1 MDYVVGHLHS
11 TPQWTA
17 FVMDEAEISIEDE
30 LTPAQLR
37 CGGGTCPAV
46 YRLSDGTLLI
56 VGKVINPSL
65 LAQISDRIGPG
76 EAAVIISP
84 DYLAALV

>member
-1 MDYVVGHLHS
+1 MN
-11 TPQWTA
+11 
-17 FVMDEAEISIEDE
+17 EAEISIEDE

-56 VGKVINPSL
+56 VGKAIDPTL
-65 LAQISDRIGPG
+65 LGQISDRIGPD
-76 EAAVIISP
+76 EAAVIISQ
-84 DYLAALV
+84 DYLRALV